1 MITLVIYLQILTIAT
16 ASSPHYKSLS
26 ENTSS
31 SESSVTHKPILT
43 GIAVNQTIAL
53 TCYIYGGSAGSVG
66 WYRNKGRKVISIGYV
81 NNSCET
87 SPPELPFSAKCLCLN
102 ITVYSCT
109 LTVDPSMHNGDEWEC
124 SIADN
129 GLSIKSNGIRIGG
142 SNVSRTETGKE
153 GHKQEEEGHELEK
166 EKNYSIGCW
175 LGGFFVM
182 LLSGIAIRIAIICF
196 ILKKD
201 YCNLRR
207 RLLNDNETDH
217 VPKDDGIPA
226 DKQGLMEKHD
236 NEIPETNDAALENG
250 GTHAYD
256 TGETGRLT
264 SLVEYLQNCF
274 QHKPVSREADE
285 ASKAFT
291 ELCQLHNEDEDNMQ
305 DV

>member
-142 SNVSRTETGKE
+142 SNVSRTET
-153 GHKQEEEGHELEK
+153 
-166 EKNYSIGCW
+166 
-175 LGGFFVM
+175 V
-182 LLSGIAIRIAIICF
+182 
-196 ILKKD
+196 
-201 YCNLRR
+201 
-207 RLLNDNETDH
+207 NDNETDH